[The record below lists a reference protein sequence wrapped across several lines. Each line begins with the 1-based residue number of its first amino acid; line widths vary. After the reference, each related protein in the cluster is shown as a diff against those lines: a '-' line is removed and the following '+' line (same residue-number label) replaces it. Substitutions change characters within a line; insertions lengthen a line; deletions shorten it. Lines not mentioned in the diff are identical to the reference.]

1 MCSCVIVLVITMVEV
16 FESFFLCL
24 THAPSPPSPPPP
36 PHPLLQNLLGIKNV
50 RRDFHYAIYDLCRNI
65 AETK

>member
-1 MCSCVIVLVITMVEV
+1 MVEV
-16 FESFFLCL
+16 FVPVSKSLFCL
-24 THAPSPPSPPPP
+24 PHTLPPSPL
-36 PHPLLQNLLGIKNV
+36 PLPLPLPLPQNLLGIKNV